1 MAQRG
6 LTVSIPLRSYFEL
19 KKYIE
24 NKKIVIV
31 KSEEKRSHWIVS
43 LQRRWLSFLVDLV
56 DMDNVVTK
64 AFDQHGLRTN
74 NENLI
79 DVGEIISILLT
90 IFENVE
96 KKRKDAISVL
106 QCVDMTL
113 NWLLNV
119 YDRYHF
125 IGLFPISCHGI

>member
-1 MAQRG
+1 M
-6 LTVSIPLRSYFEL
+6 
-19 KKYIE
+19 
-24 NKKIVIV
+24 IV
-31 KSEEKRSHWIVS
+31 KSEQKRSYWIAS
-43 LQRRWLSFLVDLV
+43 LQRRWHSFLVDLV

-64 AFDQHGLRTN
+64 ALDQHGLRTN

-79 DVGEIISILLT
+79 DVGEIICILLT
-90 IFENVE
+90 IFEKVE

-119 YDRYHF
+119 Y
-125 IGLFPISCHGI
+125 IGTMLLVYFLLVSMESQTNIYSLRTYKDGVSIVE